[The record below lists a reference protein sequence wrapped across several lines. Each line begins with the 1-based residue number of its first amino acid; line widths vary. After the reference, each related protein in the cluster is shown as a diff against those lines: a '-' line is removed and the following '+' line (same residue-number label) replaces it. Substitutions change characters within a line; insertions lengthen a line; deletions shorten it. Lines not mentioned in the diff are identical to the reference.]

1 MEEEILKLI
10 YNYSVNKKYA
20 DQEFYDTILVLFLK
34 HHKVNN
40 YINTIIINNNI
51 TDLGIYDNKRT
62 KIIES
67 YGIKILRYT
76 NSEINNYFYEVCE
89 SIDVEV
95 KHRLK

>member
-1 MEEEILKLI
+1 MW
-10 YNYSVNKKYA
+10 
-20 DQEFYDTILVLFLK
+20 YDFLRGYFVK
-34 HHKVNN
+34 FQRQKPIDN
-40 YINTIIINNNI
+40 YIVDFYCHKAKIAIEI
-51 TDLGIYDNKRT
+51 DGSQHYSDDGKLYDNNRT